1 MTAPGTDAPHDG
13 RPVAAV
19 VTGAAKGIGLAVAQR
34 LLADGAVV
42 VGLDRDERGLA
53 DAREQLGEGFIP
65 LGGDVSDWSA
75 HERAADAAQEAGRLA
90 WWVNNAGIDWVGGA
104 HEVTPEHIAH
114 GLGVLQLGTM
124 YGAAIAV
131 RRMLPAR
138 RGSIVNVASIQGVC
152 SFPRYYTYGAAKGA
166 IIMASRSIAVDYAP
180 HGIRCNTVLPG
191 VVETPMTYETLPQDL
206 PRDEAMRR
214 EGELAPMARVGQ
226 AGEVADAVAFL
237 LGDGSSYITG
247 TEVVVDGGATAR
259 CFAYPPLEL
268 EEGSP

>member
-1 MTAPGTDAPHDG
+1 VTSSETDAPHDG
-13 RPVAAV
+13 RQLAAV

-34 LLADGAVV
+34 LVADGAVV
-42 VGLDRDERGLA
+42 VGLDRDERALA
-53 DAREQLGEGFIP
+53 EAREQLGDRFIEVS
-65 LGGDVSDWSA
+65 GDVADWSA
-75 HERAADAAQEAGRLA
+75 HERAADAAQETGRLA

-138 RGSIVNVASIQGVC
+138 HGAIVNVASIQGVR

-180 HGIRCNTVLPG
+180 FGIRCNTVLPG
-191 VVETPMTYETLPQDL
+191 VIETPMTYETLPPDL
-206 PRDEAMRR
+206 PRDEALRR
-214 EGELAPMARVGQ
+214 EGDLAPMARVGR
-226 AGEVADAVAFL
+226 ADEVADAVAFL
-237 LGDGSSYITG
+237 LGDGSSYVTG

-259 CFAYPPLEL
+259 CFADPALEL
-268 EEGSP
+268 DEASS